1 MAEQHRSG
9 KVNSSRQEE
18 ELRLGWRMAGLAFT
32 MASEAGAGALM
43 GWLVDHFAGTA
54 PTGLLVGSIAGIAV
68 GMLSF
73 VRGAF
78 ALNKLLANQD
88 LSKIKPLPPPESPD
102 SEEKEEDND
111 DDWKD

>member
-9 KVNSSRQEE
+9 KINPSRQEE
-18 ELRLGWRMAGLAFT
+18 ELQLGWRMAGLAFT
-32 MASEAGAGALM
+32 MASEAGAGAIL

-73 VRGAF
+73 IRGAF

-88 LSKIKPLPPPESPD
+88 LSKIKPLPPPPEPD
-102 SEEKEEDND
+102 AEDKEEQD